1 MSLENTRSD
10 EEILSAFD
18 DPSKRELALTWLVH
32 RDQKKIYWFIRRMV
46 IDHED
51 ANDLVQEVFIK
62 VWNNIST
69 FRKESRLIYWIYRI
83 ATNLTLTFLEKKK
96 RKSWIPLLQV
106 EDDLLNKLHSG
117 KYINGDAIQ
126 INLQEAILTLPEK
139 QRVVFQLRYYDEIPY
154 QEMSDMLGTS
164 VGALKASY
172 HHAAKK
178 IEKYMIDHQ

>member
-1 MSLENTRSD
+1 LNIEDSYSD
-10 EEILSAFD
+10 EEIITAFED
-18 DPSKRELALTWLVH
+18 TSKRELAFNWLVQ

-51 ANDLVQEVFIK
+51 TNDLVQEVFIK
-62 VWNNIST
+62 VWNNLST
-69 FRKESRLIYWIYRI
+69 FRGESRLIYWIYRI
-83 ATNLTLTFLEKKK
+83 ATNLTLTFLDKKK

-106 EDDLLNKLHSG
+106 EDELLNKLQSG

-126 INLQEAILTLPEK
+126 IKLQEAILTLPQK

-154 QEMSDMLGTS
+154 QELSVMLSTS